1 MTSFRGCRVLN
12 ARGTGM
18 LSCKKN
24 LMVQGND
31 TKLLLFFVC
40 NSQYL
45 ENVGGFWFVF
55 CFRSCGCYCVKYWDH
70 AV

>member
-12 ARGTGM
+12 GRGTGM

-40 NSQYL
+40 VILNILRML
-45 ENVGGFWFVF
+45 EVFRLF
-55 CFRSCGCYCVKYWDH
+55 CFRSCGCYCVKYWDR